1 MKKSLN
7 NQFIRIEA
15 DSKGAASIFLFNRR
29 KKLYKVIYFGKNGGY
44 KEWRVMRMKRFVSLL
59 VTSLLLTSLWGPS
72 AFAAEEKK
80 SADIVSNV
88 KSAILI
94 ERDTGAVLF
103 EKNSKDELP
112 PASMTKVMTML
123 LIMEAIDKGK
133 LTWNEKVRASE
144 YAASMG
150 GSQIFLEPG
159 EEMTTKEMLRG
170 IAIGSGN
177 DASVA
182 MAERIAGS
190 EEAFVDMMNDKAKE
204 LGLKHTFFK
213 NTTGLPVS
221 GHYSTAADMAI
232 MAKELLKYEDI
243 TKFTGMYEA
252 YLRENTD
259 KKFWLV
265 NTNKL
270 VRFYPGVDGL
280 KTGFTAEAKYC
291 LTATAQKDGMRVIA
305 VVFGAPTS
313 KERNAQVTKM
323 LDYAFSQYKTHPMFK
338 RNQIIGEA
346 KISKGKDKTVEAV
359 TSEPLSLL
367 TKKGEKTE
375 NVKQKVVMTKNL
387 KAPIA
392 KGDQVGTIQL
402 IQDGKVILESP
413 IVAKKAVKEAG
424 WWTLYKRSFG
434 MFTKA
439 GK

>member
-1 MKKSLN
+1 
-7 NQFIRIEA
+7 
-15 DSKGAASIFLFNRR
+15 
-29 KKLYKVIYFGKNGGY
+29 
-44 KEWRVMRMKRFVSLL
+44 MKRIVSVIAIMVFLL
-59 VTSLLLTSLWGPS
+59 STPLSS

-80 SADIVSNV
+80 RSEIVDGV
-88 KSAILI
+88 RSAILL
-94 ERDTGAVLF
+94 ERDTGKVLY
-103 EKNSKDELP
+103 EKNGNEKLP
-112 PASMTKVMTML
+112 PASMTKIMTML

-133 LTWNEKVRASE
+133 LKWDEKIRTSE

-159 EEMTTKEMLRG
+159 EEMTTEEMLKG
-170 IAIGSGN
+170 IAIASGN

-190 EEAFVDMMNDKAKE
+190 EEAFVDMMNEKAKQ
-204 LGLKHTFFK
+204 LGLKQTFFK
-213 NTTGLPVS
+213 NPTGLPDS
-221 GHYSTAADMAI
+221 GHYSSAYDMAI

-243 TKFTGMYEA
+243 TKFTGVYEG

-313 KERNAQVTKM
+313 KDRNAQVTKM
-323 LDYAFSQYKTHPMFK
+323 LDYAFSQYQTHPLYS
-338 RNQIIGEA
+338 RNQVITKA
-346 KISKGKDKTVEAV
+346 KVSKGQDKTVEAV
-359 TSEPLSLL
+359 TSESLSLL
-367 TKKGEKTE
+367 TKKGEETK
-375 NVKQKVVMTKNL
+375 NVKQKIVLNKKL
-387 KAPIA
+387 KAPIQ
-392 KGDQVGTIQL
+392 KGDKVGSIKF
-402 IQDGKVILESP
+402 IKNGKTVLESSL
-413 IVAKKAVKEAG
+413 VAKVTVKEAS
-424 WWTLYKRSFG
+424 WWTMYKRSFG

>member
-1 MKKSLN
+1 
-7 NQFIRIEA
+7 
-15 DSKGAASIFLFNRR
+15 
-29 KKLYKVIYFGKNGGY
+29 
-44 KEWRVMRMKRFVSLL
+44 MKRYISLL
-59 VTSLLLTSLWGPS
+59 VISLLFTSLSIPS
-72 AFAAEEKK
+72 VSAEEKT
-80 SADIVSNV
+80 STDIISNV

-94 ERDTGAVLF
+94 ERDTGEILY
-103 EKNSKDELP
+103 EKNSNEQLP
-112 PASMTKVMTML
+112 PASMTKIMTML

-133 LTWNEKVRASE
+133 LTWDEKIRTSE

-159 EEMTTKEMLRG
+159 EEMTTKQMLQG

-190 EEAFVDMMNDKAKE
+190 EEAFVDMMNDKVKE
-204 LGLKHTFFK
+204 LGLKDTFFK
-213 NTTGLPVS
+213 NTTGLPGS
-221 GHYSTAADMAI
+221 GHFSSAHDMAI

-323 LDYAFSQYKTHPMFK
+323 LNYAFTQYQTHPMFK
-338 RNQIIGEA
+338 RNQAIGKAQVA
-346 KISKGKDKTVEAV
+346 KGSEKTVEAV

-375 NVKQKVVMTKNL
+375 DVKQKITLTKNL
-387 KAPIA
+387 DAPIQ
-392 KGDQVGTIQL
+392 KGDQVGTIEL
-402 IQDGKVILESP
+402 IKDGKVILESP
-413 IVAKKAVKEAG
+413 LVAKNNVKEAG

>member
-1 MKKSLN
+1 
-7 NQFIRIEA
+7 
-15 DSKGAASIFLFNRR
+15 
-29 KKLYKVIYFGKNGGY
+29 
-44 KEWRVMRMKRFVSLL
+44 MKRFVSLWM
-59 VTSLLLTSLWGPS
+59 VTILLLSIWRPS

-80 SADIVSNV
+80 SPSELAGNV

-94 ERDTGAVLF
+94 ERDTGKIF
-103 EKNSKDELP
+103 YEKNANQELP
-112 PASMTKVMTML
+112 PASMTKIMTML

-133 LTWNEKVRASE
+133 LSWNEKIRTSE

-159 EEMTTKEMLRG
+159 EEMTAKEMMMG

-177 DASVA
+177 DAAVA

-190 EEAFVDMMNDKAKE
+190 EEAFVDMMNQKAKQ

-213 NTTGLPVS
+213 NVTGLPVS
-221 GHYSTAADMAI
+221 GHYSTAYDMAI

-243 TKFTGMYEA
+243 TKFTGMYES

-313 KERNAQVTKM
+313 KERNAEVTKM
-323 LDYAFSQYKTHPMFK
+323 LNYAFSQYQTHPMFK
-338 RNQIIGEA
+338 RNQKIGLA
-346 KISKGKDKTVEAV
+346 KVSKGQEKTVTAV

-367 TKKGEKTE
+367 TKRGEKTE
-375 NVKQKVVMTKNL
+375 NVTKKVIFKKNL
-387 KAPIA
+387 NAPIH
-392 KGDQVGTIQL
+392 KGDTIGTIKL
-402 IQDGKVILESP
+402 IKDGKVILESP
-413 IVAKKAVKEAG
+413 LVAAKDVKEAN
-424 WWTLYKRSFG
+424 WWTLFKRSFG

>member
-1 MKKSLN
+1 
-7 NQFIRIEA
+7 
-15 DSKGAASIFLFNRR
+15 
-29 KKLYKVIYFGKNGGY
+29 
-44 KEWRVMRMKRFVSLL
+44 MRMKRYISLLVIVLL
-59 VTSLLLTSLWGPS
+59 VTSLWIPS
-72 AFAAEEKK
+72 VSAEEKQ
-80 SADIVSNV
+80 STDITENV
-88 KSAILI
+88 RSAILI
-94 ERDTGAVLF
+94 ERDTGQILY
-103 EKNSKDELP
+103 EKNSNEELP
-112 PASMTKVMTML
+112 PASMTKIMTML
-123 LIMEAIDKGK
+123 LIMEAIDQGK
-133 LTWNEKVRASE
+133 LKWDESVRTSE

-159 EEMTTKEMLRG
+159 EEMTVKQMLQG

-182 MAERIAGS
+182 VAEKIAGS
-190 EEAFVDMMNDKAKE
+190 EEAFVDMMNNKVKE
-204 LGLKHTFFK
+204 LGLKNTVFK
-213 NTTGLPVS
+213 NTTGLPGS
-221 GHYSTAADMAI
+221 GHYSSAHDMAI

-280 KTGFTAEAKYC
+280 KTGFTGEAKYC

-323 LDYAFSQYKTHPMFK
+323 LNYAFAQYQTHPMFK
-338 RNQIIGEA
+338 RNEV
-346 KISKGKDKTVEAV
+346 ISNAHVNKGKDKKVEAV

-375 NVKQKVVMTKNL
+375 DVTRKVKINKNL
-387 KAPIA
+387 NAPIK
-392 KGDQVGTIQL
+392 KGDKVGTIQFVK
-402 IQDGKVILESP
+402 DGKVLLESEL
-413 IVAKKAVKEAG
+413 VAKNNVTEAT
-424 WWTLYKRSFG
+424 WWTLYKRAFG

-439 GK
+439 GS

>member
-1 MKKSLN
+1 
-7 NQFIRIEA
+7 
-15 DSKGAASIFLFNRR
+15 
-29 KKLYKVIYFGKNGGY
+29 
-44 KEWRVMRMKRFVSLL
+44 MKRYISLL
-59 VTSLLLTSLWGPS
+59 VITLLLSSIWIPS
-72 AFAAEEKK
+72 VSAEENP
-80 SADIVSNV
+80 SADITENV
-88 KSAILI
+88 RSAILI
-94 ERDTGAVLF
+94 ERDTGQVLY
-103 EKNSKDELP
+103 EKNSKEKLP
-112 PASMTKVMTML
+112 PASMTKIMTML
-123 LIMEAIDKGK
+123 LIMEAIDQGK
-133 LTWNEKVRASE
+133 LTWDEKVRTSE

-159 EEMTTKEMLRG
+159 EEMTTKQMLQG

-182 MAERIAGS
+182 MAEKIAGS
-190 EEAFVDMMNDKAKE
+190 EEAFVDMMNAKVKE
-204 LGLKHTFFK
+204 LGLKDTVFK
-213 NTTGLPVS
+213 NTTGLPAGEHFS
-221 GHYSTAADMAI
+221 SAYDMAI

-243 TKFTGMYEA
+243 TKFTGTYEA

-259 KKFWLV
+259 NKFWLV

-323 LDYAFSQYKTHPMFK
+323 LNFAFAQYQTHPMFK
-338 RNQIIGEA
+338 RNETIGQA
-346 KISKGKDKTVEAV
+346 KVSKGENKNVEAV

-367 TKKGEKTE
+367 TKKGEKTDG
-375 NVKQKVVMTKNL
+375 VKQKITLNKDL
-387 KAPIA
+387 DAPIK
-392 KGDQVGTIQL
+392 KGDEIGSIHFMK
-402 IQDGKVILESP
+402 DGKVVLESP
-413 IVAKKAVKEAG
+413 LVAKNDVKEAG

>member
-1 MKKSLN
+1 
-7 NQFIRIEA
+7 
-15 DSKGAASIFLFNRR
+15 
-29 KKLYKVIYFGKNGGY
+29 
-44 KEWRVMRMKRFVSLL
+44 MKRFVSFI
-59 VTSLLLTSLWGPS
+59 VTSFLLTSLWIPS

-80 SADIVSNV
+80 NTDIVSNV

-94 ERDTGAVLF
+94 ERDTGTVLY
-103 EKNSKDELP
+103 EKNSNEELP
-112 PASMTKVMTML
+112 PASMTKIMTML
-123 LIMEAIDKGK
+123 LIMEAIDEGK
-133 LTWNEKVRASE
+133 LSWNEKVRTSE

-190 EEAFVDMMNDKAKE
+190 EDAFVDMMNAKAKE

-232 MAKELLKYEDI
+232 MAKELLKYEGI

-313 KERNAQVTKM
+313 KERNAQVTK
-323 LDYAFSQYKTHPMFK
+323 LLNYAFAQYQTHPMFK
-338 RNQIIGEA
+338 RNQTIGLA
-346 KISKGKDKTVEAV
+346 KVSKGKEKKIEAV
-359 TSEPLSLL
+359 TSEPISIL
-367 TKKGEKTE
+367 TKKGEKIQD
-375 NVKQKVVMTKNL
+375 VKQKVILQKNL
-387 KAPIA
+387 KAPIT
-392 KGDQVGTIQL
+392 KGDQVGKIEL
-402 IQDGKVILESP
+402 IKNGKVILESP
-413 IVAKKAVKEAG
+413 LVASKSVKEAG
-424 WWTLYKRSFG
+424 WWTLYKRAFG
-434 MFTKA
+434 MFTKS

>member
-1 MKKSLN
+1 
-7 NQFIRIEA
+7 
-15 DSKGAASIFLFNRR
+15 
-29 KKLYKVIYFGKNGGY
+29 
-44 KEWRVMRMKRFVSLL
+44 MRMKRFVSFI
-59 VTSLLLTSLWGPS
+59 VTSFLLTSLWSP
-72 AFAAEEKK
+72 AALAAEEKNNT
-80 SADIVSNV
+80 DIVSNV

-94 ERDTGAVLF
+94 ERDTGTVLY
-103 EKNSKDELP
+103 EKNGNEELP
-112 PASMTKVMTML
+112 PASMTKIMTML
-123 LIMEAIDKGK
+123 LIMEALDQGK
-133 LTWNEKVRASE
+133 LTWDEKIRTSE

-182 MAERIAGS
+182 MAEKIAGS
-190 EEAFVDMMNDKAKE
+190 EEAFVDMMNDKAKK

-221 GHYSTAADMAI
+221 GHYSSAADMAV

-305 VVFGAPTS
+305 VVFGSPTS

-323 LDYAFSQYKTHPMFK
+323 LNYAFAQYQTHPMYK
-338 RNQIIGEA
+338 RNQSIGQA
-346 KISKGKDKTVEAV
+346 KISKGKEKSVEAV

-375 NVKQKVVMTKNL
+375 DVTQKIVLQKNL
-387 KAPIA
+387 NAPVM
-392 KGDQVGTIQL
+392 KGDQIGTIKL
-402 IQDGKVILESP
+402 VKDGKVILESP
-413 IVAKKAVKEAG
+413 LVAGKEVKEAG
-424 WWTLYKRSFG
+424 WWTLYKRAFG

>member
-1 MKKSLN
+1 
-7 NQFIRIEA
+7 
-15 DSKGAASIFLFNRR
+15 
-29 KKLYKVIYFGKNGGY
+29 
-44 KEWRVMRMKRFVSLL
+44 MKRLVSLMMISIL
-59 VTSLLLTSLWGPS
+59 ATSLWIPS
-72 AFAAEEKK
+72 AFAEEKK
-80 SADIVSNV
+80 SAELVSNV
-88 KSAILI
+88 RSAILI
-94 ERDTGAVLF
+94 ERDTGTVLY
-103 EKNSKDELP
+103 EKNSKEELP

-133 LTWNEKVRASE
+133 LTWNEKVRTSE
-144 YAASMG
+144 HAASMG
-150 GSQIFLEPG
+150 GSQIFLETG
-159 EEMTTKEMLRG
+159 EEMTTKEMLKG

-177 DASVA
+177 DAAVA
-182 MAERIAGS
+182 MAERISGS
-190 EEAFVDMMNDKAKE
+190 EEAFVEKMNEKAKE

-221 GHYSTAADMAI
+221 GHFSSAYDMAI
-232 MAKELLKYEDI
+232 MAKELLKYEEI
-243 TKFTGMYEA
+243 TKFTGMYES

-259 KKFWLV
+259 NKFWLV

-313 KERNAQVTKM
+313 KDRNAQVTKM
-323 LDYAFSQYKTHPMFK
+323 LNYAFSQYQTHPMFK
-338 RNQIIGEA
+338 RNQEIGSA
-346 KISKGKDKTVEAV
+346 HVSKGKEKTVTAV

-367 TKKGEKTE
+367 TKKGEKT
-375 NVKQKVVMTKNL
+375 VGIKQKIILNKDIN
-387 KAPIA
+387 APVN
-392 KGDQVGTIQL
+392 KGDRVGTVKL
-402 IQDGKVILESP
+402 IKDGKVILESP
-413 IVAKKAVKEAG
+413 LVANKNVKEAG